1 MFVYY
6 IVGMYTRVFY
16 YIVGMHASLALQTTT
31 IQQLPCPPRGTL
43 PSPTRDINV
52 HVFIVKRMQL
62 RAIFDMSED
71 VITVGA

>member
-16 YIVGMHASLALQTTT
+16 YIVGMHASLASQTTT
-31 IQQLPCPPRGTL
+31 IQQLLYYSRGIQPR
-43 PSPTRDINV
+43 PTRDKL
-52 HVFIVKRMQL
+52 FMFLLYKGTQL